1 MRIINGLIYIVIAW
15 AIAEFILYRKNRR
28 ITKFGEWL
36 QCYPYLIIMLC
47 VVNSVSFA
55 LTFYEKTG
63 DITIYREGFGGAE
76 TQAVFQL
83 KKEETTE
90 DYTLTV
96 LPRQYDDKTVNKK

>member
-63 DITIYREGFGGAE
+63 DITIYREGFGGGFSIEKGRNNRRLYADRI
-76 TQAVFQL
+76 A
-83 KKEETTE
+83 
-90 DYTLTV
+90 
-96 LPRQYDDKTVNKK
+96 PPI